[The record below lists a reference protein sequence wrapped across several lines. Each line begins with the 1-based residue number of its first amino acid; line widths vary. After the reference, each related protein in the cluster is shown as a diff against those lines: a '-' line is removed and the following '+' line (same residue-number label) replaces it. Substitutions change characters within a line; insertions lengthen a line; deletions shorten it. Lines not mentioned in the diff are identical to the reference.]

1 MQWRVL
7 GEFQKLAR
15 GKYSPVL
22 ESGDIFNVRSHL
34 YTLCFLSEKRE
45 LNTKCKHC
53 MLATYFSV
61 IQPKLTSPPPL
72 LGGGGGTSPRS
83 SFVLS
88 RRRKIWELLGITFL
102 KFSISMLYCESCKCL
117 HNYIAWNN
125 VAVTDFLDVNWNS
138 KTFKR
143 YILHDIYLCKKGVD
157 PTPVL

>member
-34 YTLCFLSEKRE
+34 YTLCFLSENRE

-53 MLATYFSV
+53 ML
-61 IQPKLTSPPPL
+61 
-72 LGGGGGTSPRS
+72 GGGGPSPRS
-83 SFVLS
+83 SFVFS
-88 RRRKIWELLGITFL
+88 RPRKIWELLGITFL

-143 YILHDIYLCKKGVD
+143 YILHDIYLCKKGAD

>member
-34 YTLCFLSEKRE
+34 YTLCFLSENRE

-61 IQPKLTSPPPL
+61 IQPKLIPPPL
-72 LGGGGGTSPRS
+72 FGGWGGAP
-83 SFVLS
+83 VLDQALS
-88 RRRKIWELLGITFL
+88 CHAAERFESCWELLF
-102 KFSISMLYCESCKCL
+102 
-117 HNYIAWNN
+117 
-125 VAVTDFLDVNWNS
+125 
-138 KTFKR
+138 
-143 YILHDIYLCKKGVD
+143 
-157 PTPVL
+157 